1 MIVLKIILVAVGI
14 VLSVILFR
22 RAASTLDIGK
32 INVISYIMYLF
43 FAQSMIGASMVYL
56 GDRNHYTMKYVLHQS
71 SFDIMFYSTLATA
84 ILFPLTICVL
94 YRLLNFN
101 MKTAYAGYLEK
112 ATNVRFEKKIF
123 WAVAAIGILCV
134 GFLMLYMFAIYR
146 KVHYFPIL
154 RLLRT
159 PAGFDIGIERQL
171 ITSVA
176 PLGERITNL
185 MLHLAL
191 PLLSY
196 VAFAYAWAVKKSV
209 RWWIAAVVLIG
220 SAVLGLTSNFE
231 KSPVV
236 FYLFVLLLIILY
248 VRGRLPR
255 LLIWGFLGVIVLYM
269 VFIYGKSGFDFSGG
283 IDIYNGPIGRTVF
296 TQVGTMILHF
306 DLFPETL
313 PFLSGRSL
321 SPTAMKILGID
332 GSPVRSGKAVMDFYG
347 TEKVYDGTG
356 GVMNTLW
363 IGEAYANFGYIGM
376 VFSILYVAVFIAL
389 FVFVFVKL
397 QKNPFNIAV
406 FAFLTNS
413 FAHNTQTGFTD
424 FIYNFQFIL
433 VIALTVAV
441 NLFPKVWK
449 NYIGPRISGRRH
461 QQKTSKEES
470 A

>member
-1 MIVLKIILVAVGI
+1 MIVLKIILVVVGI
-14 VLSVILFR
+14 AVSVFLFR
-22 RAASTLDIGK
+22 RAASTIDIGK

-43 FAQSMIGASMVYL
+43 LAQSMIGASMVYL
-56 GDRNHYTMKYVLHQS
+56 GDRNHYTMKYVLHEA

-84 ILFPLTICVL
+84 ILFPLTICVI
-94 YRLLNFN
+94 YRLLRFN
-101 MKTAYAGYLEK
+101 MKEAYAGYLQK

-123 WAVAAIGILCV
+123 WAVAVIGFLCV
-134 GFLMLYMFAIYR
+134 GFLLLYMIAIYR
-146 KVHYFPIL
+146 KVHYFPIM

-159 PAGFDIGIERQL
+159 PSGFDMAIERQL

-185 MLHLAL
+185 ALHLGL

-196 VAFAYAWAVKKSV
+196 VAFAYAWALKKSL

-220 SAVLGLTSNFE
+220 SSVLGLTSNFE
-231 KSPVV
+231 KSPVI
-236 FYLFVLLLIILY
+236 FYLFVLLLVILY
-248 VRGRLPR
+248 IRGRLPK
-255 LLIWGFLGVIVLYM
+255 LLIWGFIGVIVLYM

-306 DLFPETL
+306 DLFPDVL
-313 PFLSGRSL
+313 PFLSGRSI
-321 SPTAMKILGID
+321 SPTAMKILGIE
-332 GSPVRSGKAVMDFYG
+332 GSPVRSAKAVMDFYG
-347 TEKVYDGTG
+347 SEKVYEGTG

-376 VFSILYVAVFIAL
+376 VFSILYVAAFIAM
-389 FVFVFVKL
+389 FVFVFLRL
-397 QKNPFNIAV
+397 QKNPFNIAL

-433 VIALTVAV
+433 VIALTIAV
-441 NLFPKVWK
+441 NLFPKVWRK
-449 NYIGPRISGRRH
+449 YLGPRISGRK
-461 QQKTSKEES
+461 QKQKSSKEES